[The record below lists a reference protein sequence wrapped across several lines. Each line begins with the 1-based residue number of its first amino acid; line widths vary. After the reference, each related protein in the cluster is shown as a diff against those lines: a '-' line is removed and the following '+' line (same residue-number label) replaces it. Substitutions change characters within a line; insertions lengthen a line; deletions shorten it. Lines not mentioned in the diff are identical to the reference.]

1 MLKNKNAQITWII
14 ATAIFIFIISAFT
27 FYVTNYFKPK
37 NPIEPLVFER
47 ASIENYIDECVKK
60 TAEDG
65 LKLLGKQGGLIIT
78 ADYLTAPN
86 LGIVYLYNDG
96 NKIPSMDRIQ
106 NELSFYMND
115 SLNNC
120 LKNLDDFKKQG
131 WNAEKGNINIKTQI
145 NQEDVFFEVDF
156 PLKVSDK
163 GNTINFEKFAAKL
176 NVRLKY
182 IYNLAN
188 TVVDFN
194 AKNPGGID
202 RTALS
207 DYDVNVTI
215 FPYQNSLIYV
225 IDDYKSV
232 IMNQPY
238 RFIFA
243 LRLG

>member
-1 MLKNKNAQITWII
+1 MENSSLSNLIKTLSSGNTKERKSALLKLSEQIVFVPATSFEKKVNGEETKKIKIVHNTIDNKNVIPV
-14 ATAIFIFIISAFT
+14 FI
-27 FYVTNYFKPK
+27 
-37 NPIEPLVFER
+37 
-47 ASIENYIDECVKK
+47 
-60 TAEDG
+60 
-65 LKLLGKQGGLIIT
+65 
-78 ADYLTAPN
+78 
-86 LGIVYLYNDG
+86 
-96 NKIPSMDRIQ
+96 
-106 NELSFYMND
+106 
-115 SLNNC
+115 
-120 LKNLDDFKKQG
+120 
-131 WNAEKGNINIKTQI
+131 
-145 NQEDVFFEVDF
+145 QEDVFFEVDF

-215 FPYQNSLIYV
+215 FPYQNSLVYV
-225 IDDYKSV
+225 IDDSKSLV
-232 IMNQPY
+232 MNQPY

-243 LRLG
+243 LKIG